1 MKAVVMDLLRQYL
14 RVEVQF
20 QHGKTAYYC
29 PVSQTRLKL
38 TLVPA

>member
-20 QHGKTAYYC
+20 QHGKTTSYIAINNEI
-29 PVSQTRLKL
+29 SLET
-38 TLVPA
+38 